1 MRRPSRWLRG
11 LVVLASTAVFA
22 PLAVVACGDDDK
34 SAPNTPG
41 GDGGVPADALVDSTT
56 RYVVPDAACE
66 IVIDQYPLLASPHV
80 EKSVEIAYNS
90 NPPSSGPHD
99 QKWAAFQEFTDPV
112 PRRNYVHDLEHGAVA
127 FLYRCDLPGAGDCNA
142 ITELFRSTVSSQPND
157 PICANET
164 KRVRTV
170 ITPDPLLDFPIAAS
184 AWGWT
189 YRARCIDPASLADFV
204 RDHYGKGPEVLCAPG
219 VDHF

>member
-1 MRRPSRWLRG
+1 MGRTLRRLG
-11 LVVLASTAVFA
+11 FIASTAA
-22 PLAVVACGDDDK
+22 LAGLTIVACGDDDK
-34 SAPNTPG
+34 GSQNTPG
-41 GDGGVPADALVDSTT
+41 NDGGAPTDALVDSTSH
-56 RYVVPDAACE
+56 YVVPDASCE
-66 IVIDQYPLLASPHV
+66 IVIDEYPLLASPHV
-80 EKSVEIAYNS
+80 PKSREIAYNS

-99 QKWAAFQEFTDPV
+99 QDWAAFQEFTDPV
-112 PRRNYVHDLEHGAVA
+112 PQRNYVHDLEHGAVV

-142 ITELFRSTVSSQPND
+142 ITELFRSTVSGLPDD

-170 ITPDPLLDFPIAAS
+170 ITPDPRIDVPIAAT

-189 YRARCIDPASLADFV
+189 YRARCIDPASLAAFV
-204 RDHYGKGPEVLCAPG
+204 RDHYGQGPEVLCRPG